1 MLLVLPSPGIK
12 GVPKV
17 KGVGVLPVKAVEVD
31 VPSVDPPEESVDASS
46 LGPYI
51 SWILWTIVP
60 VGSLIC
66 VTFSLRLLGVG
77 GSSLVA
83 ISTYSSVSLERFAD
97 DGLLSGCHRVEEERT
112 VEPIEGV
119 TSCGFL
125 CSANLKFERKL
136 GLRILRV
143 SYVTAACGIVF

>member
-1 MLLVLPSPGIK
+1 MLVLPSPGIK

-17 KGVGVLPVKAVEVD
+17 KGFGVLPVKAVEVD
-31 VPSVDPPEESVDASS
+31 VPSVDPPEESVEASS

-66 VTFSLRLLGVG
+66 LTFSLCLLGVG

-83 ISTYSSVSLERFAD
+83 ISPCSSGILERFGD
-97 DGLLSGCHRVEEERT
+97 DGLLAATRWKRRERSGQ
-112 VEPIEGV
+112 
-119 TSCGFL
+119 
-125 CSANLKFERKL
+125 LKE
-136 GLRILRV
+136 
-143 SYVTAACGIVF
+143 